1 MRTFVG
7 LLLAAALSLPFT
19 HPVRGQTAPQQ
30 GPQGQDDEVLRIR
43 SNEVQLDV
51 VVKDKKGRP
60 IKDLKNT
67 DFEIYEDG
75 KPQRIESFRF
85 VMREGA
91 AGGGEGSDAKANRGE
106 GQAPGAAP
114 ARASATTPGIVALV
128 FDRLSPEA
136 RSLARKAGMAYAQQ
150 GMSGGD
156 YTGVFGIDQSLR
168 TIQPFTD
175 NPELVK
181 QAIEQA
187 TGATTST
194 YASEAGKVRDMADRG
209 AALERQMDAMA
220 AAAAASGPGSGDPAT
235 GNFFQVATEQ
245 KFIEMQTS
253 MIEQYQLLER
263 DQQGFATI
271 NSLLAVINPMRRLPG
286 RKTLI
291 LFSEGLALPPAVQAK
306 FPSVISAAN
315 RANVSIYAID
325 AAGLRIEAGTAE
337 AAREINSLAS
347 RRMQQVGRGSDTG
360 TNGPY
365 TRALEKNED
374 LLRLDPRGGL
384 GDLAEETGGFL
395 IHDTNDLSSG
405 VRRITD
411 DMRGY
416 YMITYVP
423 QNTEYDG
430 RFRQI
435 SVKLSQA
442 NYDVQ
447 TRRGYYAVESLGQL
461 PVLDF
466 EAPAL
471 AAAHNA
477 RPAGDSSPFRAGVLS
492 FPATNR
498 AGLALVLA
506 EMPLSAFTFAQGSD
520 KKSYKA
526 DFSIVGLIRNQAGQV
541 VQKLSQH
548 YPLSGPAEN
557 LDAAKKGSLL
567 FYRETQLPPGRYTSE
582 LIAYDAATGQA
593 SVRTGPLEIPAA
605 DAGKPRLSSLV
616 VIKRGERLTA
626 AEQKRDQ
633 PLHFGELLIYPNL
646 GEPIVKSAS
655 NQLAFFFTA
664 WPAAGSAAAPQVTV
678 EIMQNRRRLGHRSG
692 QLPAPDE
699 QGQIKYASS
708 IPLDKFDPGV
718 YELKVTVGEG
728 ANSVSRSM
736 SFTVAP

>member
-1 MRTFVG
+1 MRTVVS
-7 LLLAAALSLPFT
+7 LLLVAALSLPAL
-19 HPVRGQTAPQQ
+19 GQTSPSQEPQK
-30 GPQGQDDEVLRIR
+30 QDDEVLRIR
-43 SNEVQLDV
+43 SNEVQLDI

-60 IKDLKNT
+60 VRDLKNT

-75 KPQRIESFRF
+75 KLQRVESFRF
-85 VMREGA
+85 VMREGPD
-91 AGGGEGSDAKANRGE
+91 AGAGPDAKADRGPAT
-106 GQAPGAAP
+106 GNAA
-114 ARASATTPGIVALV
+114 ARSSAKTPGIVALV

-136 RSLARKAGMAYAQQ
+136 RSLARKAGMAYVQE

-156 YTGVFGIDQSLR
+156 FTGVFGIDQSLR
-168 TIQPFTD
+168 NLQPFTD
-175 NPELVK
+175 NQELVK
-181 QAIEQA
+181 QAVERA

-194 YASEAGKVRDMADRG
+194 YASEAGKVRDMNDRSVS
-209 AALERQMDAMA
+209 LERQMAALQSA
-220 AAAAASGPGSGDPAT
+220 AAGAGGGPGGSQPDT
-235 GNFFQVATEQ
+235 SSFFQVATEQ

-253 MIEQYQLLER
+253 MIEQYELLER

-271 NSLLAVINPMRRLPG
+271 NSLLAVINPMRKLPG

-315 RANVSIYAID
+315 RANVSIYTID

-337 AAREINSLAS
+337 AAREINSLAA
-347 RRMQQVGRGSDTG
+347 RRMQQVGRSSDAG

-374 LLRLDPRGGL
+374 LLRYDPRGGL

-395 IHDTNDLSSG
+395 IHDTNDLTSG

-423 QNTEYDG
+423 QNAEYDG

-442 NYDVQ
+442 NYEVQ
-447 TRRGYYAVESLGQL
+447 TRKGYYAVESVGQL
-461 PVLDF
+461 PVLDY

-477 RPAGDSSPFRAGVLS
+477 RPAGDSSPFRAGALS
-492 FPATNR
+492 FPAANR
-498 AGLALVLA
+498 AGLALVIA
-506 EMPLSAFTFAQGSD
+506 EAPLSTFTFAQGGD

-526 DFSIVGLIRNQAGQV
+526 DFSIVGLIRNQLGQV

-548 YPLSGPAEN
+548 YPLSGPSEN
-557 LDAAKKGSLL
+557 LEAARKGSLL
-567 FYRETQLPPGRYTSE
+567 FYRETQLPPGKYTFE
-582 LIAYDAATGQA
+582 LIAYDASTGQA

-605 DAGKPRLSSLV
+605 NESRPRLSSVV
-616 VIKRGERLTA
+616 VIKRGEQLTA
-626 AEQKRDQ
+626 AEQKRDL
-633 PLHFGELLIYPNL
+633 PLQFGELLLYPNL
-646 GEPIVKSAS
+646 GEPVVKSAS

-664 WPAAGSAAAPQVTV
+664 WPAPGSTAAPPLTLEV
-678 EIMQNRRRLGHRSG
+678 MQNRRRLGHKSG
-692 QLPAPDE
+692 QLPAPDQ

-708 IPLDKFDPGV
+708 IPLDKFEPGV
-718 YELKVTVGEG
+718 YELKITVGEG
-728 ANSVSRSM
+728 ANSVSQST